1 MATVEGAARLRRT
14 LKAAGVDMAEMR
26 AVNRTAANTVQ
37 AAASAAAPMRTGRL
51 KATVRAGATN
61 RAGIIRAGRKAVPY
75 GGPIHWGWPA
85 RGIRARPFI
94 TVAAQATEPVWVG
107 RYEADLLHIIQQIK
121 GK

>member
-14 LKAAGVDMAEMR
+14 LKAAGVDMADMR

-37 AAASAAAPMRTGRL
+37 AAAVAAAPMRTGRL

-94 TVAAQATEPVWVG
+94 TLAAQATEPVWVAQ
-107 RYEADLLHIIQQIK
+107 YEADLLHIIRQIK